1 MGWGVEIS
9 APRKEVDEPGSQRD
23 PVRRCSAL
31 PGPAAWSRSWR
42 RVLAAWGAQV
52 AGETMVPIHGARHP
66 PPPPPPRGRR
76 LQPDAAPARLTLSA
90 RLARPRLT
98 SEGRLGAGALTRR
111 GRGGAWP
118 GRRLGPWAVR
128 SSPVGFQPGISRS
141 GGGGG
146 SAGTWQTPDPCLG
159 LGWIALR
166 APSNRGR
173 RSGAGRRMLSR
184 GENRLALPRHFA
196 PQRPHLSS
204 PPQLSRRALSAPGGE
219 VGGTYP
225 SSISVVHLKIIQ
237 ATVH

>member
-1 MGWGVEIS
+1 
-9 APRKEVDEPGSQRD
+9 
-23 PVRRCSAL
+23 
-31 PGPAAWSRSWR
+31 
-42 RVLAAWGAQV
+42 
-52 AGETMVPIHGARHP
+52 MVPIHGARDP

-90 RLARPRLT
+90 GLARPRLT

-111 GRGGAWP
+111 GRGGARP

-128 SSPVGFQPGISRS
+128 SSPVGRQPGTSRS

-166 APSNRGR
+166 APSIRGR
-173 RSGAGRRMLSR
+173 RSGAGRRMLSGG
-184 GENRLALPRHFA
+184 GENRLALPRHFD

-225 SSISVVHLKIIQ
+225 SSISVVHLKITQ